1 MRLKGKSEGKFGV
14 NEGVSINGSNSSSS
28 NNNISMRV
36 IMKSRVT
43 DSRNIILFMRALDCL

>member
-14 NEGVSINGSNSSSS
+14 KEGVSINGSNSSSS